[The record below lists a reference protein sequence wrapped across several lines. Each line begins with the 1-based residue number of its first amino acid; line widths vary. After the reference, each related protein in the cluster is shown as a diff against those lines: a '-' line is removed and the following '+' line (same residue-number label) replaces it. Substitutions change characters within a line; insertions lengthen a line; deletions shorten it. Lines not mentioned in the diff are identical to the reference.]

1 VGHGAKLDQKR
12 DEAIIALLTH
22 GSIERAAR
30 AVGVDPNTLQRWMK
44 EPEFV
49 ERYREAGRIAFDHSL
64 GLLQQAS
71 GAAVTTVLKI
81 MFDSI
86 VAPLTRLRAAE
97 IVLDHAGH
105 ANEISELKARL
116 EKLERAGGSGPRSDD
131 LCKADDAGGSAMPG
145 AAATPLQIAAPQP
158 RLIPEPAHRRPET
171 SGYPEDVAAADGS
184 PE

>member
-1 VGHGAKLDQKR
+1 MGHGAKLDQKR
-12 DEAIIALLTH
+12 DEAIVALLTH

-30 AVGVDPNTLQRWMK
+30 AIGIDPNTLKRWMK

-49 ERYREAGRIAFDHSL
+49 KRYREAGRIAFHHSL

-81 MFDSI
+81 MFDSN

-97 IVLDHAGH
+97 IVLDHAGR
-105 ANEISELKARL
+105 ANEISEVKARL
-116 EKLERAGGSGPRSDD
+116 EKLERAGGSGQRSDD
-131 LCKADDAGGSAMPG
+131 LCRADDAAACDPPG
-145 AAATPLQIAAPQP
+145 VAATPLQIAAPQP
-158 RLIPEPAHRRPET
+158 QMIPEPAYRRSET
-171 SGYPEDVAAADGS
+171 SGYPEDAVAADDP

>member
-1 VGHGAKLDQKR
+1 MQGHGAKLDQRR

-30 AVGVDPNTLQRWMK
+30 AIGIDPNTLKRWMK

-49 ERYREAGRIAFDHSL
+49 ERYREAQRAAFDHSL

-71 GAAVTTVLKI
+71 GAAVTTVLKL
-81 MFDSI
+81 MFDSN

-105 ANEISELKARL
+105 ANEINELKTRL
-116 EKLERAGGSGPRSDD
+116 EKLERTGGSDQRSDD
-131 LCKADDAGGSAMPG
+131 LGTRTASDAAVCAPPN
-145 AAATPLQIAAPQP
+145 APATRLQIAAPQP
-158 RLIPEPAHRRPET
+158 RMIAEPANRQSET
-171 SGYPEDVAAADGS
+171 PGYPEDVAA
-184 PE
+184 E